1 MHGYLLSLCD
11 GAGIAHGE
19 RPTMNQL
26 FKALRAEHP
35 SLNDLGVRSEDVAKM
50 LGSMAAIL
58 DALNPVRNN
67 ASMAHPNTE
76 LVGESEA
83 VLVINTVRTLLT
95 YLEAKQREVNR
106 APVSVGG
113 SAEPF

>member
-1 MHGYLLSLCD
+1 MLPASE
-11 GAGIAHGE
+11 AV
-19 RPTMNQL
+19 RR
-26 FKALRAEHP
+26 AL
-35 SLNDLGVRSEDVAKM
+35 EDADN
-50 LGSMAAIL
+50 L
-58 DALNPVRNN
+58 PVRNN
-67 ASMAHPNTE
+67 ASMAHPNSA

-83 VLVINTVRTLLT
+83 VLVINTVGTLLT